1 MRNRSRFVI
10 PLSRE
15 TVIVVDPLPDSSA
28 LKSKAS
34 SACAGAAIALEPR
47 VQRGDG
53 SDVSGFP
60 PAADMHTNISKLSP
74 ELEIRLKEI

>member
-1 MRNRSRFVI
+1 M
-10 PLSRE
+10 
-15 TVIVVDPLPDSSA
+15 VIVADPLPDR
-28 LKSKAS
+28 LVLISKAS